1 MMGALADISADTLE
15 ILAILRGPARR
26 SGRGRLLQ
34 AKR

>member
-15 ILAILRGPARR
+15 ILRGPARR
-26 SGRGRLLQ
+26 SGRARLLE